1 MKISGI
7 RWTLSQLIMQKSK
20 LGLSNPLDMI
30 YHVQPVMIIV
40 LLPFAVAF
48 EGLKMSSSL
57 AVFRYEDIGLFLTTV
72 IRVVTGGLIAF
83 FMEVAEYLLV
93 SYTSGL
99 TLSVAGIVKEIL
111 SLGLAIV
118 IEQTDISAVNAVGLV
133 VCMAGITLHVV
144 RKATMVNKS
153 PMQRDQG
160 RRSFGRSEKGERL
173 LSGSD
178 SDSGS
183 ETELFHTS
191 PSSGHKQASEVN
203 K

>member
-1 MKISGI
+1 
-7 RWTLSQLIMQKSK
+7 MQKAK

-30 YHVQPVMIIV
+30 YHVQPIMIVV

-48 EGLKMSSSL
+48 EGVKMSSSL
-57 AVFRYEDIGLFLTTV
+57 AVFRYKDIGLFLATV
-72 IRVVTGGLIAF
+72 VRVLTGGLIAF

-118 IEQTDISAVNAVGLV
+118 IEQTDISPVNAVGLV
-133 VCMAGITLHVV
+133 VCMAGITLHVI
-144 RKATMVNKS
+144 RKATLVNKT
-153 PMQRDQG
+153 PVQRDFQ
-160 RRSFGRSEKGERL
+160 RRHFGTGAEKAERL
-173 LSGSD
+173 LSGSE
-178 SDSGS
+178 SDS

-191 PSSGHKQASEVN
+191 PSSGYKQASEVN
-203 K
+203 AQI

>member
-1 MKISGI
+1 
-7 RWTLSQLIMQKSK
+7 
-20 LGLSNPLDMI
+20 MI

-57 AVFRYEDIGLFLTTV
+57 AVFRYEDFGLFMTTI

-118 IEQTDISAVNAVGLV
+118 IEKTDISPVNAVGLV
-133 VCMAGITLHVV
+133 VCMAGITLHVI
-144 RKATMVNKS
+144 RKATLVNKT
-153 PMQRDQG
+153 PMQRDLG
-160 RRSFGRSEKGERL
+160 RRHFGGSEKGERL
-173 LSGSD
+173 LSGSETG
-178 SDSGS
+178 SDS

-191 PSSGHKQASEVN
+191 PSSGHKQESEVN
-203 K
+203 F